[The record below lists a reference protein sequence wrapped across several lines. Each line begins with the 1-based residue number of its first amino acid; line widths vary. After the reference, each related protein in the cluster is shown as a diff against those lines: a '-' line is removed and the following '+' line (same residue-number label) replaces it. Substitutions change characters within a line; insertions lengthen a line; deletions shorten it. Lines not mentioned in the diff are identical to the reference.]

1 MQRTNGV
8 ADRKIGKKIGEN
20 CGHISRSTL
29 RYNNITNF
37 RYDVESMYIYFSL
50 VSQRYFFPS
59 LYLPPPLPT
68 FRPRCLGPPVVVPI
82 TRYYRSGG
90 TTTTTR
96 PAITYPPRRKRGW
109 RKREKEIQPQG
120 NDIRRGDMPPRYIYL
135 YGLAPSVSD
144 VDNEPRTVVSWG
156 RQR

>member
-1 MQRTNGV
+1 MCNERMVLRIERLERKSGKT
-8 ADRKIGKKIGEN
+8 ADIFRDRHFDTI
-20 CGHISRSTL
+20 ISRIFDMTSN
-29 RYNNITNF
+29 RCIF
-37 RYDVESMYIYFSL
+37 ISL
-50 VSQRYFFPS
+50 SSLSGTFFPLS
-59 LYLPPPLPT
+59 TSPLPT

>member
-82 TRYYRSGG
+82 TRYYRSGTYDHYHSTG
-90 TTTTTR
+90 YNLSTSKKTR
-96 PAITYPPRRKRGW
+96 M
-109 RKREKEIQPQG
+109 EKERERNIAAGKRYTQRRYAAPIYIF
-120 NDIRRGDMPPRYIYL
+120 IRPCAVRFGRG
-135 YGLAPSVSD
+135 
-144 VDNEPRTVVSWG
+144 
-156 RQR
+156 Q